1 MTNVIFQFIQRN
13 YYRDIYILFNIL
25 RYKNMSDKPTTLLD
39 SKVLEN
45 HGEVD
50 KTSGRYDK
58 LFEEEG
64 LN

>member
-1 MTNVIFQFIQRN
+1 
-13 YYRDIYILFNIL
+13 
-25 RYKNMSDKPTTLLD
+25 MSDKPTTLLD

-58 LFEEEG
+58 LFDEEG